1 MDIRGM
7 TSKPIAGIILA
18 AGAASRMGKPKLLL
32 PWKGEA
38 LICHAARTARQS
50 GLDPLIVVTGAGAE
64 GIKNAL
70 AGFDVTLV
78 HNPDWQSGQS
88 TSVRA
93 GILALPAHVEAAFFL
108 LGDQPFVSPDLIQSL
123 TQKFLET
130 RPAILAPFVG
140 EKRANP
146 VLFSRDMFETL
157 CQLQGD
163 AGARSIFKQY
173 PPNSMQWADEH
184 ILFDIDTPE
193 DYQRLLGDLMG

>member
-1 MDIRGM
+1 MND
-7 TSKPIAGIILA
+7 TPVAGIILA
-18 AGAASRMGKPKLLL
+18 AGSASRMGQPKLLL
-32 PWKGEA
+32 PWMGEP
-38 LICHAARTARQS
+38 LICHAARTALQS
-50 GLDPLIVVTGAGAE
+50 GLDPLVVVTGAGAE
-64 GIKNAL
+64 GIQNAL

-93 GILALPAHVEAAFFL
+93 GILALPAQVEAVFFL

-123 TQKFLET
+123 KQKFLET
-130 RPAILAPFVG
+130 SPHILAPFVG
-140 EKRANP
+140 DKRSNP
-146 VLFSRDMFETL
+146 VLFSREIFEVL

-173 PPNSMQWADEH
+173 PPESMQWGDER

-193 DYQRLLGDLMG
+193 DYQRLLELSK

>member
-7 TSKPIAGIILA
+7 TNKPVAGIILA
-18 AGAASRMGKPKLLL
+18 AGAASRMGQPKLLL
-32 PWKGEA
+32 PWNGEA
-38 LICHAARTARQS
+38 LICHAVRIALQS
-50 GLDPLIVVTGAGAE
+50 GLDPIVVVTGAGAE
-64 GIKNAL
+64 GIQKAL
-70 AGFDVTLV
+70 DGFDVKLV

-93 GILALPAHVEAAFFL
+93 GILALPAHVEAVFFL

-130 RPAILAPFVG
+130 RPHILAPFVG
-140 EKRANP
+140 DKRANP
-146 VLFSRDMFETL
+146 VLFSWDMFEAL

-173 PPNSMQWADEH
+173 PPEAMQWGDERV
-184 ILFDIDTPE
+184 LFDIDTPE
-193 DYQRLLGDLMG
+193 DYQRLMGMSK